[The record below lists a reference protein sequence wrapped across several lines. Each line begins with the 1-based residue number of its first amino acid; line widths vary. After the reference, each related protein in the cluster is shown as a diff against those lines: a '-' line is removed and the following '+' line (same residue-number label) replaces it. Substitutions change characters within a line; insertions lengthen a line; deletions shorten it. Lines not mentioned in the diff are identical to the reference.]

1 MSFIL
6 DALKKLEQ
14 EKAARRSGNVNI
26 SDEILRG
33 NHRVS
38 RTAKRTVPM
47 SALVVGLGFVLLVL
61 AVAATVLLRQ
71 RNVVREPESASV
83 ETHAATQQT
92 IVAERAPEA
101 PAPRMQEPPPVR
113 EAAPPTPRSEPLS
126 PSPPRAS
133 RPEATAK
140 TSPPAT
146 SSDRGSDSYQGDASA
161 GGNLTVSGIA
171 WQDDRSSRRA
181 VVNGALLS
189 EGKMVGGA
197 KIKEIMPNGV
207 RFSSNGRTFEIT
219 LSSPMQGR

>member
-47 SALVVGLGFVLLVL
+47 SAIVVGLGFMLLIL
-61 AVAATVLLRQ
+61 AVAVTLLWRQ
-71 RNVVREPESASV
+71 RGVVRETESAPV
-83 ETHAATQQT
+83 EVSAGNRTP
-92 IVAERAPEA
+92 IPAESAPL
-101 PAPRMQEPPPVR
+101 
-113 EAAPPTPRSEPLS
+113 PPTPRIQEAPPVRDVAPLAPRTEP
-126 PSPPRAS
+126 PPQPVAFRAP
-133 RPEATAK
+133 RTETPVR
-140 TSPPAT
+140 TSPPPVG
-146 SSDRGSDSYQGDASA
+146 DRGGDSYQGGTSA
-161 GGNLTVSGIA
+161 GSGLMVSGIA
-171 WQDDRSSRRA
+171 WQEQRSSRRA
-181 VVNGALLS
+181 VVNGLLFS
-189 EGKMVGGA
+189 EGNMVGGA

-207 RFSSNGRTFEIT
+207 RFSSNGRTFEVS